1 MRLLVTAQ
9 ALQIIR
15 RASSVLANARDF
27 SRDVVELVKLEA
39 KLAIESLVSIAIL
52 SVVAILF
59 LATAW
64 ILLVLSLV
72 AWLADTWLSLHVS
85 LLVVGLA
92 IVAAALPVLFMIKGR
107 AGNLAFKAT
116 RRQLGGES

>member
-15 RASSVLANARDF
+15 RASSLLANARDF

-39 KLAIESLVSIAIL
+39 RLAIESLVSIAIL

-92 IVAAALPVLFMIKGR
+92 IVAAALPVLLMIKGR

>member
-15 RASSVLANARDF
+15 RAYSLLANARDF

-39 KLAIESLVSIAIL
+39 KLAIESLISIAIL
-52 SVVAILF
+52 SVVAALF
-59 LATAW
+59 FGTAW

-72 AWLADTWLSLHVS
+72 AWLADSWLSLHVS

-92 IVAAALPVLFMIKGR
+92 IVAASLPVLFMIKGR

-116 RRQLGGES
+116 RRQLGGGS

>member
-1 MRLLVTAQ
+1 MRLLAGTQ
-9 ALQIIR
+9 ALQLIR
-15 RASSVLANARDF
+15 HASTLLANARDF

-39 KLAIESLVSIAIL
+39 RLAVQSLVSIAIL
-52 SVVAILF
+52 SVVATLF

-72 AWLADTWLSLHVS
+72 AWLADTWLSLHLS

-92 IVAAALPVLFMIKGR
+92 IVAATLPVLLMIKGR

>member
-15 RASSVLANARDF
+15 RASSLLANARDF

-39 KLAIESLVSIAIL
+39 RLAIESLVSIAIL

-92 IVAAALPVLFMIKGR
+92 IVAAALPVLLMIKGR

-116 RRQLGGES
+116 RRQLGGGS

>member
-15 RASSVLANARDF
+15 RAYSLLANARDF

-39 KLAIESLVSIAIL
+39 KLAMESLVSIAIL

-72 AWLADTWLSLHVS
+72 AWLADSWLSLHVS

-92 IVAAALPVLFMIKGR
+92 IVAASLPVLFMIKGR

-116 RRQLGGES
+116 SRQLGGES

>member
-1 MRLLVTAQ
+1 MRLLAGAQ
-9 ALQIIR
+9 ALQLIR
-15 RASSVLANARDF
+15 HASTLLASASHF

-39 KLAIESLVSIAIL
+39 RLAIQSLVSIAIL
-52 SVVAILF
+52 SVVATLF

-72 AWLADTWLSLHVS
+72 AWLADTWLSLHLS

-92 IVAAALPVLFMIKGR
+92 IVAATLPVLLIIKGR

>member
-15 RASSVLANARDF
+15 RASSLLANARDF

-39 KLAIESLVSIAIL
+39 KLAIESLISIAIL
-52 SVVAILF
+52 SVVAALF
-59 LATAW
+59 FGTAW
-64 ILLVLSLV
+64 ILLVLGLV
-72 AWLADTWLSLHVS
+72 AWLADEWLSLHVS

-92 IVAAALPVLFMIKGR
+92 IVAAALPVLLMIKAR
-107 AGNLAFKAT
+107 TGNLAFKAT
-116 RRQLGGES
+116 SRQLGGES